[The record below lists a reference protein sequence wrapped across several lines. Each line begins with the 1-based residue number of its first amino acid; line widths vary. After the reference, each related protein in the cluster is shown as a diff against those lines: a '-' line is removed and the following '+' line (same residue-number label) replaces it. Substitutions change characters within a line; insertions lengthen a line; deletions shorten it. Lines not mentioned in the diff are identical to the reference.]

1 MVGEGD
7 QKERS
12 FSEER
17 KMSEKGKKKERK
29 ELEETDCCVV
39 GRDEQDK
46 KRGNSPRVGRVNIK
60 CKCYR
65 IEY

>member
-7 QKERS
+7 QTERS
-12 FSEER
+12 FSAER

-39 GRDEQDK
+39 GWDEQD
-46 KRGNSPRVGRVNIK
+46 
-60 CKCYR
+60 
-65 IEY
+65 